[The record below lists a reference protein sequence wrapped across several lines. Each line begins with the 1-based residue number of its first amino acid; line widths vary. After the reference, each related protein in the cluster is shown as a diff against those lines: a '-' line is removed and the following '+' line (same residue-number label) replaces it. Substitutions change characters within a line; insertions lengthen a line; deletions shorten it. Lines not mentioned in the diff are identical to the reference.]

1 MTNKQSHQD
10 GTISKHEINWLT
22 RRAKDGFGM
31 VTTAAANVSKDGQ
44 GWEGEIGVF
53 SDHQIDGLKRL
64 TKNIKNLGSTS
75 IAQLFHG
82 GMRSPQ
88 KITGVIPIS
97 ASTNECQESESGFS
111 KACSDSDIYR
121 LIKQFTES
129 AIRCEQARFDG
140 IELHGA
146 HGYLISQFLG
156 YKSNR
161 REDEWG
167 GSIFERSKF
176 LLQIY
181 KSIKKQVSE
190 SFLVGIRIS
199 PEIKSLGITLDDSI
213 ELTKILN
220 NEGIDFIHLSCWDVF
235 SRSIEYPNNP
245 KKLTEWFTESIDK
258 LPAVISTGGIWSSK
272 DSEKLLKQGADLVGV
287 GRVGI
292 AYPDWAIHL
301 SKKDYNPPLPPFSK
315 KYLRSVDLSDTF
327 IDYMRNWDGF
337 VSSDK

>member
-10 GTISKHEINWLT
+10 GSISKHEINWLT
-22 RRAKDGFGM
+22 RRAKDGFGI
-31 VTTAAANVSKDGQ
+31 VTTAAANISKGGQ

-53 SDHQIDGLKRL
+53 SNHQIDGLKIL
-64 TKNIKNLGSTS
+64 TNNIRKQGSIS
-75 IAQLFHG
+75 LAQLFHG

-88 KITGVIPIS
+88 KITGVVPIS
-97 ASTNECQESESGFS
+97 ASINECQESESGFS

-129 AIRCEQARFDG
+129 AIRCEQAGFDG

-176 LLQIY
+176 LLEIY

-190 SFLVGIRIS
+190 SFIVGVRIS
-199 PEIKSLGITLDDSI
+199 PEIKNLGITLSESI
-213 ELTKILN
+213 ELTKILV

-272 DSEKLLKQGADLVGV
+272 NAEELLNQGADLVGV

-292 AYPDWAIHL
+292 AYPDWAKHL

-315 KYLRSVDLSDTF
+315 EYLRSVDLSDTF